1 MGEAVHLL
9 AVYAITD
16 LIACLM
22 PGPAV
27 AFVSGIALSGSLRGM
42 AGAIAGINVA
52 NALWYAMIGTGL
64 VALIDRAPVV
74 FALLGWAG
82 IGYLLWLGVQT
93 WRAHAH
99 LEAGRARSKI
109 GMGRGFASAIA
120 VQLSNPK
127 AMLFFTVF
135 LPPFIDVHR
144 PIAPQL
150 LVLAAIGI
158 ALEIL
163 VLTGYGLLAY
173 RLGALSLS
181 PVAERTVARV
191 SGAVFIL
198 VAFGMALMRLQ
209 Q

>member
-1 MGEAVHLL
+1 MSEAAHLL

-52 NALWYAMIGTGL
+52 NALWYTMVGTGL

-93 WRAHAH
+93 WRAQAH
-99 LEAGRARSKI
+99 LEAKRAREKI
-109 GMGRGFASAIA
+109 GAWRGFAGAMA

-158 ALEIL
+158 TLEIL

-191 SGAVFIL
+191 SGTVFIL
-198 VAFGMALMRLQ
+198 VALGMALMRLP
-209 Q
+209 